1 MTAWTIIAGVS
12 MLLGLFF
19 LAMGAIGLLRF
30 PDYYTRM
37 HAAGKCDTLGSL
49 LVIIGLAAYHF
60 GDEGGFIVY
69 GHFNWATLLVCLKLV
84 IIAVFVFL
92 TSPTA
97 THAIA
102 RAAFKNRMPLWTK
115 EGRR

>member
-1 MTAWTIIAGVS
+1 MTVMDIIAIGLILAG
-12 MLLGLFF
+12 MFFLLMGCLGLF
-19 LAMGAIGLLRF
+19 RF

-49 LVIIGLAAYHF
+49 LIVTGLALHH
-60 GDEGGFIVY
+60 GFHL
-69 GHFNWATLLVCLKLV
+69 GSLKLI
-84 IIAVFVFL
+84 IIAVFIFL

-102 RAAFKNRMPLWTK
+102 RSALRNNMPVWMK
-115 EGRR
+115 GEPK